1 MAKLPTLWLQG
12 ASQRMA
18 GAVVYQQAGRTL
30 GRSLAQS
37 ISNPR
42 TASQMSQRIKLAN
55 LVKLYQVNRSWAK
68 LSFETKPRTWSDY
81 NAFVSANLAGAVVY
95 LTKPQVAAGAAVVAP
110 VKVTAG
116 TLGNITLRASEGGIL
131 SNINITAGA
140 IGSSVTIARFTEGI
154 ISSNNGIQEGDQFS
168 FIQYIQQTDP
178 QGFPFI
184 ICRPYEVIL
193 NRTDNRPLSDF
204 LPTDILLDAGEVE
217 TVIFVD
223 TSEFTGGVAMV
234 LSRTTASST
243 RVTTGYIC
251 LTPDNT
257 VYPQFTSPA
266 AAEAARQSYGQGEDV
281 FLDSRDAGD
290 KTGNHDVSLAMIS
303 MKINDVIT
311 PQNRE
316 VSIPIASGTKL
327 QFNFSNYIPTTA
339 ASYTLLAGTSPE
351 AMSTVNSTNVIA
363 DGNVVQMTTAVPI
376 GSSSWTTGS
385 NFYLGVRLEGV
396 VYTWKLKVASNS
408 MD

>member
-37 ISNPR
+37 IRNPR

-55 LVKLYQVNRSWAK
+55 LVKLYQVNRSWAE

-95 LTKPQVAAGAAVVAP
+95 LTKPQVAAGSAVVAP

-116 TLGNITLRASEGGIL
+116 TLGNVVLEADSEKII
-131 SNINITAGA
+131 SNINMGEYVIEDQP
-140 IGSSVTIARFTEGI
+140 TIAAFSTAI
-154 ISSNNGIQEGDQFS
+154 LNNNNGLMEGDQFS

-193 NRTDNRPLSDF
+193 NRNDGRSLWDYMPEDELASGAGTGNKLS
-204 LPTDILLDAGEVE
+204 TGV
-217 TVIFVD
+217 T
-223 TSEFTGGVAMV
+223 TFTGGVAMV
-234 LSRTTASST
+234 FSRTTASST

-251 LTPDNT
+251 LTPGNT

-281 FLDSRDAGD
+281 FLDSREAND
-290 KTGNHDVSLAMIS
+290 KTGNHDVALALIS

-311 PQNRE
+311 SQNKE

-327 QFNFSNYIPTTA
+327 QFNFSNQIPSSA

-363 DGNVVQMTTAVPI
+363 DGNVVQLTTAVAI
-376 GSSSWTTGS
+376 GSSSWATGS

-396 VYTWKLKVASNS
+396 DYAWKLKVSTNS

>member
-1 MAKLPTLWLQG
+1 MAKLPSLWLQG

-95 LTKPQVAAGAAVVAP
+95 LTKPQVAAGSAVVAP

-116 TLGNITLRASEGGIL
+116 TLGSITLRQSPDEIF
-131 SNINITAGA
+131 SNINVGSISITAET
-140 IGSSVTIARFTEGI
+140 TIANFSAAI
-154 ISSNNGIQEGDQFS
+154 LDNNNGIAEGDQFS

-184 ICRPYEVIL
+184 ICRPYELIL
-193 NRTDNRPLSDF
+193 NRTDGRALFDF
-204 LPTDILLDAGEVE
+204 MPEGILEAGGEA
-217 TVIFVD
+217 TSTLGVD
-223 TSEFTGGVAMV
+223 TSDFTGGVAMV
-234 LSRTTASST
+234 FSRTTASST

-251 LTPDNT
+251 LTSNNT

-266 AAEAARQSYGQGEDV
+266 AAEAARQSYGQGEDI
-281 FLDSRDAGD
+281 FLESHVAAD
-290 KTGNHDVSLAMIS
+290 KTGNHNVSLAMIS

-311 PQNRE
+311 PQNRD

-327 QFNFSNYIPTTA
+327 QFNFSNNIPSTA
-339 ASYTLLAGTSPE
+339 ASYTLIAGTSPE
-351 AMSTVNSTNVIA
+351 SMTNVNSTNVIA

-376 GSSSWTTGS
+376 GSSSWRAGS
-385 NFYLGVRLEGV
+385 NFYIGVRLEGID
-396 VYTWKLKVASNS
+396 YAWKLKVSSNS